1 MRKFRLVRLAA
12 LVPLASLALAGA
24 PALAQSIAQPKPDV
38 VLPSVSATAVR
49 DPVDKSYR
57 KMIHGMEVFEQN
69 RARAPSATLRYK
81 LLPRLPGTNMSGIS
95 VDVVGETVATAVS
108 VGRDQTF
115 TLERDPK
122 ALAEDASVIPNRP
135 AGSMTWRT
143 EIRSPGLP
151 PATRRLGDL
160 RLECLVGMEAGLV
173 SNVKPIFG
181 QLANLFVGPADYC
194 GRVDSQYLYFAE
206 RPLFAVTLVHGER
219 RETLSIDRLYAGASY
234 DTGLKSDLPYCDC
247 QALIDRTYFLPLGDR
262 GWPDDTLVQ
271 YEYMDDA
278 KGAGA

>member
-1 MRKFRLVRLAA
+1 MVRFAA
-12 LVPLASLALAGA
+12 LVPLASLVLAGA
-24 PALAQSIAQPKPDV
+24 PALAQPIAQAKPDV

-69 RARAPSATLRYK
+69 RSRAPSATLRYK

-206 RPLFAVTLVHGER
+206 RPLFAVTLVHAER
-219 RETLSIDRLYAGASY
+219 RETLSIDRMYAGASY

-262 GWPDDTLVQ
+262 SWPDDTLVQ

-278 KGAGA
+278 KGAGT